1 MSIVLGLLDAP
12 SYISLQIYK
21 THRRIYAFGFSF
33 NNALSQNNIMQHWHM
48 HKCDTEDSTYTFLLS
63 KENAELC
70 NSIFHKCL
78 FHQVARIS

>member
-1 MSIVLGLLDAP
+1 MEISYNITKHAEGYTHLVLVL
-12 SYISLQIYK
+12 I
-21 THRRIYAFGFSF
+21 TAFSE
-33 NNALSQNNIMQHWHM
+33 NNIMQQWHM
-48 HKCDTEDSTYTFLLS
+48 HKCDTGDSMYTFLLS